1 MNTMTRDLTRLPRRN
16 ARKNSVED
24 FRLFAKRYLVVPR
37 GAGAGKKLIVRDWQ
51 LEMLAGTFCEDYRK
65 FSVFVL
71 PRGNGKSGL
80 IAAVALWHLMSW
92 GDGAR
97 VLVVAQNDSSAKR
110 LLRTASRMVEL
121 SPELSERLKV
131 TKDQISYPATDSA
144 FLAVASEQSAVEGED
159 ITLGIVDEIG
169 FIDREVYEAVTYSM
183 KREGARL
190 IGIGTPST
198 PRFKDRAPLWD
209 LVTAGRAGDPD
220 IHLVEY
226 SAPDEADI
234 TNVDTWLMCNPGLG
248 DLLAIDDVRSML
260 PPKTREQEFRRARL
274 GQWVTQSGESFMP
287 DKAWQACARSGVKI
301 PPGTPV
307 VLSLD
312 GSQRWDA
319 TVLMMTSVSAVPH
332 QEVLGWWFGDGN
344 EDFEVS
350 HLEVEEKIRR
360 ARETYRVRELTADPF
375 LWQRTLQ
382 VLEDEGLNVTAFPQH
397 GTRMPR
403 ALAEYRA
410 AAMDG
415 KLTHSDD
422 HRLNKHMITAQL
434 VEGGHGLKLAK
445 PSRSEHID
453 GAIAAVMG
461 YSRAF
466 WLGSKKMNRRTRSF
480 QR

>member
-1 MNTMTRDLTRLPRRN
+1 MTTKTAEFKPLPRRN

-24 FRLFAKRYLVVPR
+24 FKLFARRYLVVPR
-37 GAGAGKKLIVRDWQ
+37 GSGAGKKLIVRDWQ
-51 LEMLAGTFCEDYRK
+51 LEMLSGTFCDDFKK
-65 FSVFVL
+65 FSIYVL

-110 LLRTASRMVEL
+110 LLRTAARMVEL
-121 SPELSERLKV
+121 SPELSERLRV
-131 TKDQISYPATDSA
+131 TKDQISYPQTDSV

-169 FIDREVYEAVTYSM
+169 FIERDVYEAVTYSM
-183 KREGARL
+183 KREGARI

-209 LVTAGRAGDPD
+209 LVTAGRAGDDD

-226 SAPDEADI
+226 GAPMTADI
-234 TNVDTWLMCNPGLG
+234 TDPEVWQRANPGLG
-248 DLLAIDDVRSML
+248 DLLAVDDVRAML
-260 PPKTREQEFRRARL
+260 PPKTREVEFRRARL
-274 GQWVTQSGESFMP
+274 AQWVTQSGESFMP
-287 DKAWQACARSGVKI
+287 DKAWQKCARPGVKI

-319 TVLMMTSVSAVPH
+319 TVLMMTSVSPVPH
-332 QEVLGWWFGDGN
+332 QQVLGWWFGDGN
-344 EDFEVS
+344 ADYEVS

-382 VLEDEGLNVTAFPQH
+382 VLEDEGLNVTTFPQH

-410 AAMDG
+410 AALSG

-422 HRLNKHMITAQL
+422 VRLNKHMITAQL

-445 PSRSEHID
+445 PSKSEHID
-453 GAIAAVMG
+453 GAIAATMG

-466 WLGSKKMNRRTRSF
+466 WLGSKKMNKKTRSF